1 MESASIPAQLSSA
14 AEHTGDLK
22 DGGSALKDGYSQLE
36 EGIGTLAEGIREFDE
51 KGIKELIKFAD
62 QDLRSLLK
70 DLRSLIRND
79 SYDTYT
85 GLFSETEGSVSFLF
99 ETEEIKAK

>member
-1 MESASIPAQLSSA
+1 MM
-14 AEHTGDLK
+14 AEFFCVFRQKL
-22 DGGSALKDGYSQLE
+22 
-36 EGIGTLAEGIREFDE
+36 EGIALNFKPFRQTINVFLYLLCLSVVER
-51 KGIKELIKFAD
+51 KRIKELTKFAD